1 MAGLRPIRMSRGCCP
16 GCFRSVATMSDGR
29 VAYRHRKG
37 AGWCK
42 GWGEPALPLS
52 EVARGVPDRRPRTYA
67 LTELAQE
74 YMRLYREVAP
84 APVKDYGQGLC
95 PVCGELNPL
104 NWTGRMGLHPKP
116 DGSGLCTS
124 VGRKPL
130 EAES

>member
-42 GWGEPALPLS
+42 GWGEVALPLS
-52 EVARGVPDRRPRTYA
+52 EVVRGAPDRRPRTYA
-67 LTELAQE
+67 LTELAEE
-74 YMRLYREVAP
+74 YMRLYEVVSPRPGRRNGEGTCPECREV
-84 APVKDYGQGLC
+84 
-95 PVCGELNPL
+95 NPL
-104 NWTGRMGLHPKP
+104 TWAGRMGLHPRA
-116 DGSGLCTS
+116 DGSGLCAS

-130 EAES
+130 EAP